1 MSNSNRRSSKRDS
14 LKKVFR
20 ASRRQPKKSIIRQF
34 FEAILMLS
42 IGITLLSGLNQIPQ
56 EVDILE
62 KTSDTFSAL
71 LSGLIEVFTSLVTIG
86 SGLILGGLMIFGLVL
101 LLGGLWRLL
110 RVISLFIMISSSTN
124 KSRRVSSRLRR

>member
-1 MSNSNRRSSKRDS
+1 
-14 LKKVFR
+14 
-20 ASRRQPKKSIIRQF
+20 
-34 FEAILMLS
+34 MLS